1 MINYAEN
8 QVTHVSKLLDAEW
21 VLFPVH
27 GVNPA
32 GACTCGKA
40 DCDKSAGKHPVHSN
54 WNAPEST
61 SGATFDQSL
70 LALNSWN
77 VGVNCKASGF
87 FVIDIDPRN
96 GGDESFISLEAML
109 EGEIPSTVESVTGQ
123 YRVNGRL
130 VRGRHLY
137 FKCDA
142 SEELIGNLKKMG
154 FKGIDIKHN
163 GYVLLPPSSHITGV
177 PYQWVAGKEPW
188 TIQMAEPSDT
198 LWDLLRKKNFMDSKK
213 KPLLEA
219 SPIQIERARGDSPAT
234 PYASAA
240 LAGEVEKIRQLR
252 LGDNRNDELNAS
264 AFRMGQLMAEG
275 QIGYEEC
282 KEALAEAGRE
292 AFFGEEAED
301 EIQNVLRAKGGGF
314 ESGFNSP
321 RSDAPLPVAI
331 PIISTGPTSDEA
343 EFVVRMN
350 KIDWHDL
357 WADSR
362 EEQWLLPGI
371 VCEGRGHSIYSDA
384 GVGKSLLIRELSA
397 CLASGKA
404 AFGMPALPP
413 MSVLYLDFENSP
425 KGDIKRSLIDMGF
438 SPAELDNLHLL
449 SYPQFSP
456 FDLAIGGRELVRAI
470 EIFKP
475 RLVVIDTFSRAVHG
489 KENDNDTW
497 NAFYNFT
504 GKMLK
509 FLEIA
514 YIRLDHVG
522 KNAEAG
528 MRGGSAKKGDIDLVW
543 YFKAISGKEKFVLK
557 NEKSRVPLTQDKFFI
572 SRHLEPLRHIIDI
585 GVTGLDW
592 DGMVRKTTIFEKS
605 KSLLGDLFERYP
617 THPRGLAAIW
627 GDLQDECQKNGITR
641 RALDEARISFFA
653 EGEPET
659 T

>member
-1 MINYAEN
+1 MNKDTDRSISRL
-8 QVTHVSKLLDAEW
+8 TDLDW
-21 VLFPVH
+21 KLFPVH
-27 GVNPA
+27 GINA
-32 GACTCGKA
+32 EGACTCGKA
-40 DCDKSAGKHPVHSN
+40 HNDNSAGKHPVYSN
-54 WNAPEST
+54 WNAPELT
-61 SGATFDQSL
+61 QGAALDQNL
-70 LALNSWN
+70 LTHNSWN
-77 VGVNCKASGF
+77 IGVNCKTSGF
-87 FVIDIDPRN
+87 FVIDIDPRH
-96 GGDESFISLEAML
+96 GGDESFASLESFM
-109 EGEIPSTVESVTGQ
+109 EGDIPSTVESVTGQ
-123 YRVNGRL
+123 NLVNGKL

-142 SEELIGNLKKMG
+142 SEELIGNLSKMK
-154 FKGIDIKHN
+154 FNGIDIKHN
-163 GYVLLPPSSHITGV
+163 GYVVLPPSRHSSSV
-177 PYQWVAGKEPW
+177 DYQWVAGKEPW
-188 TIQMAEPSDT
+188 TIQMAEPSDA
-198 LWDLLRKKNFMDSKK
+198 LWDLLRKKSFKDSKK
-213 KPLLEA
+213 KPLLET
-219 SPIQIERARGDSPAT
+219 SPIQFERARGAATAT

-240 LAGEVEKIRQLR
+240 LANEAEKIRQLR

-264 AFRMGQLMAEG
+264 AFRMGQLIAEG
-275 QIGYEEC
+275 QIGFEEC
-282 KEALAEAGRE
+282 QEALAEAARV
-292 AFFGEEAED
+292 AFSGEDAED
-301 EIQNVLRAKGGGF
+301 EIRTVLRAKGGGF

-321 RSDAPLPVAI
+321 RPDATLPVAI
-331 PIISTGPTSDEA
+331 PDISTGPTSDED
-343 EFVVRMN
+343 EFLERMN
-350 KIDWHDL
+350 KIDWHEL
-357 WADSR
+357 WADTR

-449 SYPQFSP
+449 SYPKFSP
-456 FDLAIGGRELVRAI
+456 FDLAIGGRELERAI

-522 KNAEAG
+522 KNADAG

-557 NEKSRVPLTQDKFFI
+557 NEKSRVPLTQDKYFI
-572 SRHLEPLRHIIDI
+572 SRHLEPLRHIIDV
-585 GVTGLDW
+585 GVSGLDW
-592 DGMVRKTTIFEKS
+592 AEMVRKSTIFEKAQ
-605 KSLLGDLFERYP
+605 SLLGDLFELYP
-617 THPRGLAAIW
+617 THPHGLAAIW

-653 EGEPET
+653 EDEPEMT
-659 T
+659 